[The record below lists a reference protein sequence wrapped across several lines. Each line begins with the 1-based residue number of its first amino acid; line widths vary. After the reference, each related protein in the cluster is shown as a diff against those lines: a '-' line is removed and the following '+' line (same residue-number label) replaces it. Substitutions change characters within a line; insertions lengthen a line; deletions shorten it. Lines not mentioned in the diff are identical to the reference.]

1 MRATHNDSRV
11 RRSRT
16 AGALLTALV
25 GITVLTPARA
35 QTPAATPSFQGLG
48 QVPGA
53 TGAGTYVNGVSRD
66 GNVVVGYGWIS
77 DNATRPYRWT
87 PAAGFEDLGGL
98 RSDHSSN
105 DRAYDASGDGAVVV
119 GQALASTDYRAFRWM
134 AGGMQELPF
143 YQALGV
149 SADGS
154 VAVGMDVRWTA
165 PGQIDHLGFLGGNN
179 YTSAYGVSADGQAV
193 VGFSETSPNR
203 YAHAFRWTPTSGI
216 KDLGVTTGTE
226 SLAWSISGDGNVVI
240 GEARDAGQFWRAFR
254 WTSSLGMKDMG
265 TLGGPMSTAHGAS
278 KDGSVIV
285 GKSLIN
291 GGSTSLRAFRW
302 TAATGMRDL
311 RQELLN
317 AGVTAV
323 QNWILAVAAGV
334 SDDGTVIVGWG
345 YPAPLTP
352 PQPYI
357 AVLPVADGGGGGGTG
372 AILSSLTL
380 SKNSVR
386 GGDSLIG
393 TVRLSAPS
401 ANGTDV
407 NLASSDTSAAT
418 VPSPVRIAAGSSSRS
433 FTVSTK
439 KVTSN
444 RAVTISAAYAGISK
458 SASLTVTA
466 GR

>member
-1 MRATHNDSRV
+1 M
-11 RRSRT
+11 
-16 AGALLTALV
+16 
-25 GITVLTPARA
+25 
-35 QTPAATPSFQGLG
+35 
-48 QVPGA
+48 PGA

-87 PAAGFEDLGGL
+87 AAAGFEDLGGL

-105 DRAYDASGDGAVVV
+105 DRAYAASGDGSVVV
-119 GQALASTDYRAFRWM
+119 GQALASTDFRAFRWM
-134 AGGMQELPF
+134 AGVMQELPF

-226 SLAWSISGDGNVVI
+226 SLAWSISGDGNVVV
-240 GEARDAGQFWRAFR
+240 GEARDAAGFWRAFR
-254 WTSSLGMKDMG
+254 WTASLGMKDLG
-265 TLGGPMSTAHGAS
+265 TLGGPMSTSHGAS

-302 TAATGMRDL
+302 TTTTGMRDL

-323 QNWILAVAAGV
+323 QNWILSVAAGV
-334 SDDGTVIVGWG
+334 SDDGTVIAGWG
-345 YPAPLTP
+345 YSAPLTP
-352 PQPYI
+352 PQPFV
-357 AVLPVADGGGGGGTG
+357 AVLPVSGSSGGGTTT
-372 AILSSLTL
+372 ATLSSLTL
-380 SKNSVR
+380 DTTSVQGGNSVKA
-386 GGDSLIG
+386 
-393 TVRLSAPS
+393 TVRLSASTPTG
-401 ANGTDV
+401 ADV
-407 NLASSDTSAAT
+407 SLASSDTSLAT
-418 VPSPVRIAAGSSSRS
+418 VPSSLRIAAGSSSKD

-439 KVTSN
+439 SVSSN
-444 RAVTISAAYAGISK
+444 RSVTISASYAGVTK
-458 SASLTVTA
+458 SATLTVTT
-466 GR
+466 GRSR